1 MFISPQDIINKIGM
15 NVLLQFVSGK
25 SFDSTT
31 RPTKD
36 DLEQALLVSPGTELQ
51 QQIHDWYESSQKSVT
66 ALITG
71 YVSRFS
77 LTQSEIDASVL
88 PAVATDLMRYELC
101 TNPNDEQINKR
112 REVAMK
118 QLDKIEKGV
127 IRLTADKSVA
137 RTGMRTTKPRS
148 QFNWE
153 AY

>member
-25 SFDSTT
+25 SFDVTT

-36 DLEQALLVSPGTELQ
+36 DVEQALLVSPDNELQ
-51 QQIHDWYESSQKSVT
+51 QQIHDWYVSSDKSVT

-77 LTQSEIDASVL
+77 LTQAEIDASVL
-88 PAVATDLMRYELC
+88 PSIATDLMRYELC

-127 IRLTADKSVA
+127 IRLTQDKHVA

-148 QFNWE
+148 QFNWDG
-153 AY
+153 Y